1 MAGWSP
7 DIYVCVSDVELWIY
21 IAEYGLVGLDNSLKV
36 DIDEEIVRIDML
48 FDETFHLQEC
58 RKKVPFVLDMVRP
71 VESAL
76 SFSQVMGKTLFEKI
90 ELVSLQPDI
99 QFRGWLR
106 ATSTILDKSFLL
118 SFTRSLRA

>member
-21 IAEYGLVGLDNSLKV
+21 IAEYGLVGLDNSLEV

-76 SFSQVMGKTLFEKI
+76 SFTQVMGNTLFEKI
-90 ELVSLQPDI
+90 ELVSLQPAI
-99 QFRGWLR
+99 QFRCWLR